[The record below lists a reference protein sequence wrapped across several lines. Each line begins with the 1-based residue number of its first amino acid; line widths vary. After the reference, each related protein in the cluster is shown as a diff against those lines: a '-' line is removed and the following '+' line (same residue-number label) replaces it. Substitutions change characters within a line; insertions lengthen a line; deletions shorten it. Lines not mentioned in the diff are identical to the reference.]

1 MARKSTVGWLVLI
14 ALGVGWCSSKGDKSS
29 TIAAKPPPAPP
40 TIVSPAPSA
49 SQTPE
54 NVSIAHP
61 TVTPAAPIATT
72 LYTTADVRLRAQP
85 STSAGIVLTVSA
97 GSEIK
102 STKIDGLW
110 HQVTYGGYS
119 GWIRGD
125 YLATRRTA
133 PARAAPS
140 TAMPL
145 VGSPSRPRISQPAL
159 SASRSGYIRGPRGGC
174 YYINRN
180 GNKTYVDRSMCR

>member
-1 MARKSTVGWLVLI
+1 MARKSAVGWLALI
-14 ALGVGWCSSKGDKSS
+14 ALGVGWCSSEGDKSS

-40 TIVSPAPSA
+40 TIVSPAPST
-49 SQTPE
+49 SQTPR
-54 NVSIAHP
+54 NSSIAHR
-61 TVTPAAPIATT
+61 TVISPAPIATT

-97 GSEIK
+97 GSEVK
-102 STKIDGLW
+102 STKMDGLW
-110 HQVTYGGYS
+110 HQVTYGSYS

-125 YLATRRTA
+125 FLATRRAA
-133 PARAAPS
+133 PGRAAPS
-140 TAMPL
+140 PAMPL
-145 VGSPSRPRISQPAL
+145 VGSPSRPRASQPAL